1 MKLLWRSGRRR
12 GKADGKEKEKD
23 IRESRKPWS
32 GITAQKVSI
41 VAVLFLVMYAL
52 GALTA
57 KKAESVGVSALLHE
71 KSENW
76 GLGFGT
82 EGKPPT
88 GNASAEELKK
98 YNAYFIGDTTQNTIY
113 LTFDC
118 GYENG
123 NTEPILDA
131 LKKHDVK
138 ATFFVV
144 GNFLETSPELVK
156 RMVEEGHIVGNHT
169 YHHPDMSKI
178 SDKQSF
184 EKELKDLENLYTQ
197 VTGQTMKKYYRPPQ
211 GKYNTENLQMAK
223 DMGYHT
229 FFWSL
234 AYVDW
239 LTDAQP
245 SKEEAFDKLLG
256 RIHPGA
262 IVLLHN
268 TSKTNGE
275 ILDELLN
282 KWESMGYQF
291 SSLKDLLKTDEKSSC
306 LSRIITSKSCRLI

>member
-23 IRESRKPWS
+23 IRESRKQWS

-57 KKAESVGVSALLHE
+57 KKAESVGVAALLHE

-144 GNFLETSPELVK
+144 GNFLETSPEIVK
-156 RMVEEGHIVGNHT
+156 RMIAEGHTVGNHT
-169 YHHPDMSKI
+169 YHHLDMSSI
-178 SDKQSF
+178 SSMDAFK
-184 EKELKDLENLYTQ
+184 KETQDVENLFEQ
-197 VTGQTMKKYYRPPQ
+197 ITGTPITKFYRPPQ
-211 GKYNTENLQMAK
+211 GKYNIENLKMAQEL
-223 DMGYHT
+223 GYHT

-239 LTDAQP
+239 YQDKQP
-245 SKEEAFDKLLG
+245 TKDEAFGKLLK

-262 IVLLHN
+262 IVLLHS
-268 TSKTNGE
+268 TSSTNAQ
-275 ILDELLN
+275 ILDELLT
-282 KWESMGYQF
+282 KWEEMGYTIKP
-291 SSLKDLLKTDEKSSC
+291 LTELAGAAT
-306 LSRIITSKSCRLI
+306 